1 MYFATNPPRLMLPS
15 EIAEEF
21 EQLNEASPLHLFALV
36 DCAFDEAFFN
46 ERYQRGL
53 PRQSLYADT
62 GLSALG
68 AAAPHLLSAPEGEEA
83 REEWLRQLFAA
94 CEGKPMISIIASVLN
109 AAELVRHLRPYL
121 IARTPDT
128 VEWPVRWGDTRVLPA
143 LLDTLDEA
151 QCSHLLSPLSRWW
164 APARD
169 GGLVKW
175 DGGVTSPLPGD
186 FDKLPVSDEI
196 FANLVDTSEAD
207 AVLTRINDSQ
217 PDLLAM
223 ASPAEC
229 HARVARHLR
238 IANVNHIHAAPDRE
252 HFSVLALTLA
262 DDFTE
267 LPTMSGLLRRIQ
279 QGTDYGSEISAL
291 PDEFWQEAER

>member
-1 MYFATNPPRLMLPS
+1 L
-15 EIAEEF
+15 
-21 EQLNEASPLHLFALV
+21 
-36 DCAFDEAFFN
+36 
-46 ERYQRGL
+46 
-53 PRQSLYADT
+53 
-62 GLSALG
+62 
-68 AAAPHLLSAPEGEEA
+68 
-83 REEWLRQLFAA
+83 
-94 CEGKPMISIIASVLN
+94 
-109 AAELVRHLRPYL
+109 
-121 IARTPDT
+121 
-128 VEWPVRWGDTRVLPA
+128 
-143 LLDTLDEA
+143 
-151 QCSHLLSPLSRWW
+151 

-175 DGGVTSPLPGD
+175 DGGVAQPLSGD
-186 FDKLPVSDEI
+186 FGKLPVSDEI

-207 AVLTRINDSQ
+207 AVLTRINDSH

-223 ASPAEC
+223 DSLAEC

-238 IANVNHIHAAPDRE
+238 IANVNNIHAAPERE